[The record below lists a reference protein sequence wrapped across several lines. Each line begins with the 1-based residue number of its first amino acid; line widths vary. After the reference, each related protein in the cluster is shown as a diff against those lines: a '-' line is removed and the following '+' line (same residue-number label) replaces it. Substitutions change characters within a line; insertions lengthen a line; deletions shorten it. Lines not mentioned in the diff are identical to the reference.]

1 MGLQDT
7 RANPSEQRQRGA
19 IDPSPGRTGGGEKR
33 RRIRRE
39 WKGLGAA
46 MKEVVRAQLQRLL
59 SIDKSGHV
67 QDAYPK
73 KYSPE
78 RLPKDQPVDLRSRQV
93 RAAG

>member
-1 MGLQDT
+1 
-7 RANPSEQRQRGA
+7 
-19 IDPSPGRTGGGEKR
+19 
-33 RRIRRE
+33 
-39 WKGLGAA
+39 